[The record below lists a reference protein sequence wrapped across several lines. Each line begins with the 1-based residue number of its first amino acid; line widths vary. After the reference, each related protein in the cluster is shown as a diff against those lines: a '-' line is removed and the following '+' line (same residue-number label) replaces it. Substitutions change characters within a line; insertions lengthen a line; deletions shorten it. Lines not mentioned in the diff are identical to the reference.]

1 MTNRPS
7 ADASQEIVVYAGPG
21 VEVSLPLD
29 RERETVWASQAQ
41 IVDLFGLNV
50 SSVSRHINN
59 IFRDSEV
66 DRESNLQKV
75 QIASADRPVT
85 YYSLDVILAVGYRAN
100 SSRAIQFRR
109 WANEVLKDYLVKGIA
124 LNDRRLEQLGS
135 IVQVLS
141 RSDNELIFG
150 VADVLASY
158 VPGLRL
164 LREYDDGYIEV
175 PEGAAPGWELSL
187 AEARSVVA
195 RVAAEFPDDTLV
207 GLDPGNRLDSSIAA
221 LYQSFDGHEM
231 YPTVELKAAN
241 LLYLVVK
248 DHPLKDGNKRSAAA
262 LFVTFLARNNLL
274 INADGQPKFTN
285 NALAALTLMVAM
297 SDPTEKD
304 LMVALITKML
314 AENTPLK
321 TNHA

>member
-85 YYSLDVILAVGYRAN
+85 FYSLDVILAVGYRAN

-109 WANEVLKDYLVKGIA
+109 WANEVLKDYLVKGVA

-135 IVQVLS
+135 IMQVLS
-141 RSDNELIFG
+141 RSDNELISG
-150 VADVLASY
+150 VADVLAGY
-158 VPGLRL
+158 IPGLRL

-175 PEGAAPGWELSL
+175 PEGAVPGWDLSL
-187 AEARSVVA
+187 DEARSVVA

-207 GLDPGNRLDSSIAA
+207 GLDPGNRLDSSIGAI
-221 LYQSFDGHEM
+221 YQGFGGHDV

-241 LLYLVVK
+241 LLYLVIK
-248 DHPLKDGNKRSAAA
+248 DHPLTDGNKRSAAA
-262 LFVTFLARNNLL
+262 LFVTFLARNDLL

-285 NALAALTLMVAM
+285 NALATLTLMVAM

-314 AENTPLK
+314 AGN
-321 TNHA
+321 

>member
-29 RERETVWASQAQ
+29 RERETVWASQAH

-59 IFRDSEV
+59 IFRDGEV

-100 SSRAIQFRR
+100 SSRAIHFRR
-109 WANEVLKDYLVKGIA
+109 WANEVLKDYLVKGVA

-141 RSDNELIFG
+141 RSDNELISG

-175 PEGAAPGWELSL
+175 PEGAVPGWELSL
-187 AEARSVVA
+187 AEARAVVA
-195 RVAAEFPDDTLV
+195 RVAAEFPDDILV
-207 GLDPGNRLDSSIAA
+207 GLDPEDRLDSSVAA
-221 LYQSFDGHEM
+221 LYQSFDGHDM

-262 LFVTFLARNNLL
+262 LFVTFLAQNKIL

-297 SDPTEKD
+297 SDPTEKE

-314 AENTPLK
+314 AGN
-321 TNHA
+321 

>member
-1 MTNRPS
+1 M
-7 ADASQEIVVYAGPG
+7 YAGPG

-75 QIASADRPVT
+75 QIASSDRPVT
-85 YYSLDVILAVGYRAN
+85 FYSLDLILAVGYRAN

-109 WANEVLKDYLVKGIA
+109 WANEVLKDHLIKDIT

-141 RSDNELIFG
+141 RSDNEIISG

-164 LREYDDGYIEV
+164 ERPSPNFMKSRSPIPKNFLRG
-175 PEGAAPGWELSL
+175 
-187 AEARSVVA
+187 
-195 RVAAEFPDDTLV
+195 TLIPTRRTGSSTLPRGV
-207 GLDPGNRLDSSIAA
+207 HETFNLLSSIVQIRFLRWLDDQYVKPNLAGDEIPDHSPGTLRPHA
-221 LYQSFDGHEM
+221 LGNGIGEM
-231 YPTVELKAAN
+231 
-241 LLYLVVK
+241 
-248 DHPLKDGNKRSAAA
+248 R
-262 LFVTFLARNNLL
+262 
-274 INADGQPKFTN
+274 GQPFSRD
-285 NALAALTLMVAM
+285 V
-297 SDPTEKD
+297 
-304 LMVALITKML
+304 
-314 AENTPLK
+314 ENSWPRFERDEDF
-321 TNHA
+321 AR

>member
-1 MTNRPS
+1 MTDRPS

-109 WANEVLKDYLVKGIA
+109 WANEVLKDYLVKGVA

-135 IVQVLS
+135 LVQVLS
-141 RSDNELIFG
+141 RSDNELISG

-175 PEGAAPGWELSL
+175 PEGAVPGWELSL
-187 AEARSVVA
+187 TEARAVVA
-195 RVAAEFPDDTLV
+195 RVAAEFPDDILV
-207 GLDPGNRLDSSIAA
+207 GLDPEDRLDSSIAA
-221 LYQSFDGHEM
+221 LYQSFDGYDM
-231 YPTVELKAAN
+231 YPTVELQAAN
-241 LLYLVVK
+241 LLYLIVK

-262 LFVTFLARNNLL
+262 LFVTFLAQNKML

-297 SDPTEKD
+297 SDPTEKE

-314 AENTPLK
+314 AGN
-321 TNHA
+321 

>member
-1 MTNRPS
+1 M
-7 ADASQEIVVYAGPG
+7 YAGPG

-41 IVDLFGLNV
+41 IVDLFRLNV

-75 QIASADRPVT
+75 QIASADRPAT

-109 WANEVLKDYLVKGIA
+109 WANEVLNNYLVKGVAI
-124 LNDRRLEQLGS
+124 NGRRLEQLGS

-141 RSDNELIFG
+141 RSDNELISG

-175 PEGAAPGWELSL
+175 PEGAVPGWELSL
-187 AEARSVVA
+187 VEARAVVA
-195 RVAAEFPDDTLV
+195 RVADEFADDILV
-207 GLDPGNRLDSSIAA
+207 GLDPEDRLDGSIAA
-221 LYQSFDGHEM
+221 LYQSFDGHDM
-231 YPTVELKAAN
+231 YPTVELKATN

-248 DHPLKDGNKRSAAA
+248 DHPLKDGNKRSAAV
-262 LFVTFLARNNLL
+262 LFVTFLA
-274 INADGQPKFTN
+274 
-285 NALAALTLMVAM
+285 
-297 SDPTEKD
+297 
-304 LMVALITKML
+304 
-314 AENTPLK
+314 
-321 TNHA
+321 

>member
-1 MTNRPS
+1 M
-7 ADASQEIVVYAGPG
+7 
-21 VEVSLPLD
+21 
-29 RERETVWASQAQ
+29 WASQAQ

-75 QIASADRPVT
+75 QIATSDRPVT
-85 YYSLDVILAVGYRAN
+85 LYSLDLILAVGYRAN

-109 WANEVLKDYLVKGIA
+109 WANEVLKDHLIKGLT

-141 RSDNELIFG
+141 RSDNELISG

-164 LREYDDGYIEV
+164 LREYDDGAIEV
-175 PEGAAPGWELSL
+175 PEGAAPGWELRL
-187 AEARSVVA
+187 DEARSVVA
-195 RVAAEFPDDTLV
+195 RVAAEFPEDSLV
-207 GLDPGNRLDSSIAA
+207 GLDPEGRLDSSIAA
-221 LYQSFDGHEM
+221 LYQSFEGHDM
-231 YPTVELKAAN
+231 YPTAELKAAN

-262 LFVTFLARNNLL
+262 LFVTFLARNGLL

-297 SDPTEKD
+297 SDPAEKD

-314 AENTPLK
+314 AGS
-321 TNHA
+321 